1 MKRTSDEWDLNLNV
15 KIIALGIELRKMV
28 FYKVRKLISSHF

>member
-1 MKRTSDEWDLNLNV
+1 MKRTSDELGSDLNV